1 MLPTKKQVI
10 LFIIIAAAVSS
21 NAQKRLQFSIE
32 SGAILPVPIFYKG
45 INTSSNS
52 NIDITS
58 KIGISAIINCK
69 WQYDRNSSLTLA
81 ACYES
86 YRVNL
91 KEYVIFPSDITDSG
105 AVARSFL
112 YSNFDANNLG
122 LRLSFGNKLSSEITL
137 NAGFQ
142 YGVPLNHH
150 FRYTYYGRLKLKD
163 LEYNYETQNPFSL
176 FANIEYQW
184 YQSKKLN
191 FTLVPEFSYNLQ
203 KDAKTYVNENQIRKM
218 YLALRV
224 GVGFR

>member
-45 INTSSNS
+45 LDVDSN
-52 NIDITS
+52 NDTKITVNP
-58 KIGISAIINCK
+58 GLSAGFQCK
-69 WQYDRNSSLTLA
+69 WNYDRKTYLSLGIYYNSYLL
-81 ACYES
+81 
-86 YRVNL
+86 NI
-91 KEYVIFPSDITDSG
+91 KEFVLFPIIITPDGIPISE
-105 AVARSFL
+105 RSFL
-112 YSNFDANNLG
+112 YSNFDVENLDF
-122 LRLSFGNKLSSEITL
+122 RTSFGSRLNKKL
-137 NAGFQ
+137 NLNGGFQ
-142 YGVPLNHH
+142 IGIPLNEH
-150 FRYTYYGRLKLKD
+150 FGYLFNDFITKF
-163 LEYNYETQNPFSL
+163 YNYKTKNPFSL

-203 KDAKTYVNENQIRKM
+203 KDAKTYVHENQIRKM

>member
-1 MLPTKKQVI
+1 MTNSFIFSSI
-10 LFIIIAAAVSS
+10 LLFLAYSGKS
-21 NAQKRLQFSIE
+21 QKVFSFSIE

-45 INTSSNS
+45 SNTSSNS

-112 YSNFDANNLG
+112 YSNFDANDLG
-122 LRLSFGNKLSSEITL
+122 LRLSFGNKLRSEITL

-142 YGVPLNHH
+142 FGVPLNHH

-163 LEYNYETQNPFSL
+163 PEYNYETQNPFSL

-203 KDAKTYVNENQIRKM
+203 KDAKTYVNENQIRKI